1 MRFKSTLILISAL
14 LSASVGYAEVT
25 LDGSVGPNSVNPGDS
40 VSAGSGFTYNI
51 TADLG
56 EQAGQNLFHSFDK
69 FNIDLGE
76 QANFAGPISISNIV
90 GRVTGGESSIAGK
103 ITSSVSN
110 ASLWLVNPAGF
121 IFTNGAVVDID
132 GTFHLST
139 ADYIEFSDGSR
150 YFSNPSAT
158 STLSTSDIS
167 SFGFLGDSS
176 GTISIDSSRA
186 PSGVVDSAEYN
197 LNVNSE
203 FITIRD
209 ADLHAQEIVV
219 RMGDSTFGNINVADS
234 LLETVGGSIF
244 FQGGTVFVV
253 DTLIAGYGS
262 EGSGDGATVQ
272 LTASTITLSNAEI
285 RGEATGLGSGS
296 DILFDATTISIGNG
310 STVDVSSKS
319 ALDNGGD
326 AGTIRI
332 AAQNV
337 NITDAEF
344 LLDTLG
350 GGVGGSLTIDATD
363 IGLNQTSIKAQ
374 TEGLGEA
381 GQISMQGETIAWS
394 NVDVNASTTSAGIGG
409 SIVLS
414 ADTISIDGGSAVESD
429 SFSSGDG
436 GEIILTATRSFNLT
450 NARIEAE
457 VLGSGAGGLVE
468 IKAPAI
474 TLGQDSEINI
484 SAVSGTGDAGVLTIA
499 GTTIAAVNADI
510 KGETFGEGDGADIT
524 LTADDIALTGTLINS
539 STKGDGAGGF
549 IALTADTIGIDGG
562 SAIESDSFS
571 SGDGGEIFLTAT
583 RSFNLTSARI
593 EAEVLGSGAGG
604 LVEIKAPAITLG
616 QNSEINI
623 SAVSGTGHA

>member
-150 YFSNPSAT
+150 YFSDPSAT

-209 ADLHAQEIVV
+209 ADLHAQEIGV

-253 DTLIAGYGS
+253 DTAIAGYGS
-262 EGSGDGATVQ
+262 EGSGDGATV
-272 LTASTITLSNAEI
+272 
-285 RGEATGLGSGS
+285 
-296 DILFDATTISIGNG
+296 
-310 STVDVSSKS
+310 
-319 ALDNGGD
+319 
-326 AGTIRI
+326 
-332 AAQNV
+332 
-337 NITDAEF
+337 
-344 LLDTLG
+344 
-350 GGVGGSLTIDATD
+350 
-363 IGLNQTSIKAQ
+363 
-374 TEGLGEA
+374 
-381 GQISMQGETIAWS
+381 
-394 NVDVNASTTSAGIGG
+394 
-409 SIVLS
+409 
-414 ADTISIDGGSAVESD
+414 
-429 SFSSGDG
+429 
-436 GEIILTATRSFNLT
+436 
-450 NARIEAE
+450 
-457 VLGSGAGGLVE
+457 
-468 IKAPAI
+468 
-474 TLGQDSEINI
+474 
-484 SAVSGTGDAGVLTIA
+484 
-499 GTTIAAVNADI
+499 
-510 KGETFGEGDGADIT
+510 
-524 LTADDIALTGTLINS
+524 
-539 STKGDGAGGF
+539 
-549 IALTADTIGIDGG
+549 
-562 SAIESDSFS
+562 
-571 SGDGGEIFLTAT
+571 
-583 RSFNLTSARI
+583 
-593 EAEVLGSGAGG
+593 
-604 LVEIKAPAITLG
+604 
-616 QNSEINI
+616 
-623 SAVSGTGHA
+623 